1 MGFPFTTWRIRTAV
15 SLSLQSLF
23 FSCFN
28 LLRWCS
34 TSVFVSCFFCALL
47 VEERGTWS
55 LHVALPWCQ
64 ATFEFASKEVCTSWC
79 GFHVPYSRSSDCFL
93 QDWMVPSCLLTFFY
107 FLCYTWFSLSS
118 IVLLRWYFFLF
129 NVAWVM
135 LMYTGIQQPRLFI
148 SETKHWISLG
158 FSMGW
163 PGDHSS
169 WFLFRTDWFLLFFWG
184 VGWGMSSSFSSVISS
199 SNLTAAHFHLFLLF
213 KFYVRFMSP
222 KLV

>member
-1 MGFPFTTWRIRTAV
+1 MSHSLDARLHLNLHQKRSALLDAGSMFLTPDRVIVSYKIEWCLLVCWHFFIFCVTHGFRWAV
-15 SLSLQSLF
+15 SY
-23 FSCFN
+23 C
-28 LLRWCS
+28 W
-34 TSVFVSCFFCALL
+34 
-47 VEERGTWS
+47 
-55 LHVALPWCQ
+55 
-64 ATFEFASKEVCTSWC
+64 
-79 GFHVPYSRSSDCFL
+79 D
-93 QDWMVPSCLLTFFY
+93 D
-107 FLCYTWFSLSS
+107 
-118 IVLLRWYFFLF
+118 IFFLF